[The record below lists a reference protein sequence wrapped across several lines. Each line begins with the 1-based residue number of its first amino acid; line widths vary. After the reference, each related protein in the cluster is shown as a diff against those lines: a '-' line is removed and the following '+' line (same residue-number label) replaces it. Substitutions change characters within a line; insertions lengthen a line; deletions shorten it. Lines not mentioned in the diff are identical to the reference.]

1 MTGRMIFPLN
11 AGVDESTFT
20 ETYSAKA
27 NANSKSK
34 AYKNVSV
41 TPLL

>member
-1 MTGRMIFPLN
+1 MIFPLN
-11 AGVDESTFT
+11 VGVDESTFT
-20 ETYSAKA
+20 ETYTTKSTADAKA
-27 NANSKSK
+27 S